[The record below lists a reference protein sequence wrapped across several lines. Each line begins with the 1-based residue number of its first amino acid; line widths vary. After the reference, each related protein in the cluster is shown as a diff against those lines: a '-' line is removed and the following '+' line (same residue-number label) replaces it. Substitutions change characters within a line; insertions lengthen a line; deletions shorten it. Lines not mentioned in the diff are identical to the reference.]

1 MGHRSPLVS
10 LAVTAVGLVALLVVN
25 SSQTGPTEAASSTP
39 VPAATSPA
47 ETPKSPPKTAP
58 VPTPEPSPPEPTE
71 PPKPTA
77 TAQLNAVYAGRTAN
91 REATVAVAV
100 KGAKAVAYICDGQRL
115 EAWLTGTYAAGQL
128 NLRSKTGERIT
139 ATVSKNTVTGTLT
152 LSGETLQFTIAQAGP
167 PAGLYRA
174 KNSKS
179 TIGWIV
185 LPDGSQVGI
194 DNDGSPAPAP
204 RLDPTSREATVGGA
218 AVTAQSITGDETF

>member
-1 MGHRSPLVS
+1 M
-10 LAVTAVGLVALLVVN
+10 GLVALLVVN
-25 SSQTGPTEAASSTP
+25 STQTGPTAPTAGAAPS
-39 VPAATSPA
+39 ATQPA
-47 ETPKSPPKTAP
+47 ETSKTPPETVP
-58 VPTPEPSPPEPTE
+58 VPTPEPTAPETTAPEPTE

-100 KGAKAVAYICDGQRL
+100 KGAKAAAYICDGQSL
-115 EAWLTGTYAAGQL
+115 EAWLTGTYTAGQL

-139 ATVSKNTVTGTLT
+139 ATLSKNAVTGTLT
-152 LSGETLQFTIAQAGP
+152 LSGKTLRFTIAQAGP

-194 DNDGSPAPAP
+194 DNDGSPAAAP
-204 RLDPTSREATVGGA
+204 RLDPTSRQATVGGA
-218 AVTAQSITGDETF
+218 SVTAQSITGDETF